1 MGIEEAGAPREVAEV
16 ADAADAANAAVA
28 VVLVRPREE
37 GNVGAAARAMANMGL
52 ERLILVEPAA
62 ALGPTARAFAVGARQ
77 VLDGCS
83 RVASLREALAPF
95 PRVVGTT
102 STRDRRQAA
111 PLIGPRELPE
121 QLAADPP
128 GTPVALVF
136 GPEVGGLTNEE
147 LACANLVVRV
157 PCAPVQP
164 TLNLAQAVL
173 ILAYE
178 LYQARLEAPRRAAGT
193 AGTGLA
199 GAAGMAGAAGVSA
212 VAGAAGAAGATAVAG
227 ATGLA
232 VEAPA
237 TSADVDG
244 LFDQAADI
252 LRRIGFDRDST
263 FPGVLRDLRA
273 AAARARLTEREA
285 AILRGICRRA
295 GHALA
300 RSPSSG
306 SAGFSGPDGF
316 SGPAGPAGPAGSAT
330 S

>member
-1 MGIEEAGAPREVAEV
+1 MGIEETGTPPE
-16 ADAADAANAAVA
+16 AADIVEAAVA

-52 ERLILVEPAA
+52 GRLILVEPAPP
-62 ALGPTARAFAVGARQ
+62 LGPTARAFAVGARHL
-77 VLDGCS
+77 LDGCS

-95 PRVVGTT
+95 PRVIGTT
-102 STRDRRQAA
+102 STRDRRQAV

-121 QLAADPP
+121 RLAADPP

-147 LACANLVVRV
+147 LACANLVVSI
-157 PCAPVQP
+157 PCAPLQP

-178 LYQARLEAPRRAAGT
+178 LYQARPGGPRHGRAGGAE
-193 AGTGLA
+193 LA
-199 GAAGMAGAAGVSA
+199 AAAEVASAAA
-212 VAGAAGAAGATAVAG
+212 VAT
-227 ATGLA
+227 
-232 VEAPA
+232 EAPA
-237 TSADVDG
+237 TTADLDG
-244 LFDQAADI
+244 LFDQAAAV

-273 AAARARLTEREA
+273 AAARARLSEREA
-285 AILRGICRRA
+285 VILRGICRRA

-300 RSPSSG
+300 
-306 SAGFSGPDGF
+306 SAASAA
-316 SGPAGPAGPAGSAT
+316 SAAGAPGTDPLPPGAT

>member
-1 MGIEEAGAPREVAEV
+1 MQVEEAEVPREAAEGV
-16 ADAADAANAAVA
+16 ETAVD

-52 ERLILVEPAA
+52 GRLILVEPAPP
-62 ALGPTARAFAVGARQ
+62 LGLTARAFAVGARH

-95 PRVVGTT
+95 PRVIGTT
-102 STRDRRQAA
+102 STRDRRQSV

-121 QLAADPP
+121 RLAADPP

-147 LACANLVVRV
+147 LACANLVVSI
-157 PCAPVQP
+157 PCAPLQP

-178 LYQARLEAPRRAAGT
+178 LYQARLGGPRPGAG
-193 AGTGLA
+193 GVEIG
-199 GAAGMAGAAGVSA
+199 GAAAALA
-212 VAGAAGAAGATAVAG
+212 TFAQFAA
-227 ATGLA
+227 L
-232 VEAPA
+232 APA
-237 TSADVDG
+237 TTADLDG
-244 LFDQAADI
+244 LFDQVAAV
-252 LRRIGFDRDST
+252 LRRIGFERDST

-273 AAARARLTEREA
+273 AAARARLSEREA

-300 RSPSSG
+300 LSASEAPEASEAGTPS
-306 SAGFSGPDGF
+306 APDG
-316 SGPAGPAGPAGSAT
+316 PRAPGST